1 MIEFTDLKVW
11 QKARQLCVEAYRIS
25 ELFPPKERFRLV
37 DQVCRAA
44 ISVVNNI
51 SEGFGRGGGK
61 DFQYHL
67 RIARGS
73 VVEVRGC
80 AILAQDLKYIS
91 EADVRHLDALALE
104 TYKMLTALLRRSG
117 GLT

>member
-1 MIEFTDLKVW
+1 LIEFTDLKVW
-11 QKARQLCVEAYRIS
+11 QKARQLCVEAYRVS
-25 ELFPPKERFRLV
+25 DLFPAKERFRLV

-51 SEGFGRGGGK
+51 AEGFGRGGGK
-61 DFQYHL
+61 DSLYHL
-67 RIARGS
+67 RVSRGS

-80 AILAQDLKYIS
+80 AILAQDLKYVS
-91 EADVRHLDALALE
+91 QGDVLRLDALALE
-104 TYKMLTALLRRSG
+104 TYKMLTALLRRAG